1 MWEENPC
8 TMLIRR
14 LYLSLARL
22 SNRILHQHDLTMSQL
37 MTLLLLSGS
46 SEKELSLKELER
58 LLQTSQPDVAGIA
71 SRLEKK
77 GLVTRFPDAADRRV
91 KRLSITT
98 QGEQSCCAARG
109 EIRRGEDTLLAGMTP
124 EEQNAFRRLLEKAAQ
139 NLTRSPASTNFQKKT
154 AYPVAQPAMPS
165 FFHPIWLLISPVSSR
180 KVICTGLWSELS
192 KPVSMTFDCSTVTLA
207 ETRKPSTVRTYC
219 PS

>member
-77 GLVTRFPDAADRRV
+77 GLVSRFQDAAGQAPVHHHAGR
-91 KRLSITT
+91 T
-98 QGEQSCCAARG
+98 E
-109 EIRRGEDTLLAGMTP
+109 LLCGSGRNP
-124 EEQNAFRRLLEKAAQ
+124 Q
-139 NLTRSPASTNFQKKT
+139 
-154 AYPVAQPAMPS
+154 
-165 FFHPIWLLISPVSSR
+165 W
-180 KVICTGLWSELS
+180 
-192 KPVSMTFDCSTVTLA
+192 
-207 ETRKPSTVRTYC
+207 
-219 PS
+219 

>member
-58 LLQTSQPDVAGIA
+58 LLQTSQPDVAGRFTA
-71 SRLEKK
+71 GEEGPCVSLSGRGRSAGQAPVHHHAGRTELQCGSR
-77 GLVTRFPDAADRRV
+77 RNP
-91 KRLSITT
+91 
-98 QGEQSCCAARG
+98 Q
-109 EIRRGEDTLLAGMTP
+109 
-124 EEQNAFRRLLEKAAQ
+124 
-139 NLTRSPASTNFQKKT
+139 
-154 AYPVAQPAMPS
+154 
-165 FFHPIWLLISPVSSR
+165 W
-180 KVICTGLWSELS
+180 
-192 KPVSMTFDCSTVTLA
+192 
-207 ETRKPSTVRTYC
+207 
-219 PS
+219 

>member
-58 LLQTSQPDVAGIA
+58 LLQKSQPDVAGIA

-77 GLVTRFPDAADRRV
+77 GLVSRFQDAADRRV

-98 QGEQSCCAARG
+98 QGEQSCSAARG
-109 EIRRGEDTLLAGMTP
+109 EIRSGEDALLAGMTP
-124 EEQNAFRRLLEKAAQ
+124 EEQNTFRRLLEKAAQ
-139 NLTRSPASTNFQKKT
+139 NLT
-154 AYPVAQPAMPS
+154 
-165 FFHPIWLLISPVSSR
+165 
-180 KVICTGLWSELS
+180 
-192 KPVSMTFDCSTVTLA
+192 
-207 ETRKPSTVRTYC
+207 
-219 PS
+219 

>member
-8 TMLIRR
+8 TMLICR

-77 GLVTRFPDAADRRV
+77 GLVSRFQDAADRRV

-109 EIRRGEDTLLAGMTP
+109 EIRSGEDALLAGMTP

-139 NLTRSPASTNFQKKT
+139 NLT
-154 AYPVAQPAMPS
+154 
-165 FFHPIWLLISPVSSR
+165 
-180 KVICTGLWSELS
+180 
-192 KPVSMTFDCSTVTLA
+192 
-207 ETRKPSTVRTYC
+207 
-219 PS
+219 

>member
-58 LLQTSQPDVAGIA
+58 ILDVAQSTCAGIVNRLALKKLVEGFTDPADKRIKLVRIRPEGEQCCQDARERMQEIDQIIFQGLTEEEQDTVQELLQKIYDNVS
-71 SRLEKK
+71 KK
-77 GLVTRFPDAADRRV
+77 
-91 KRLSITT
+91 
-98 QGEQSCCAARG
+98 
-109 EIRRGEDTLLAGMTP
+109 
-124 EEQNAFRRLLEKAAQ
+124 
-139 NLTRSPASTNFQKKT
+139 
-154 AYPVAQPAMPS
+154 
-165 FFHPIWLLISPVSSR
+165 
-180 KVICTGLWSELS
+180 
-192 KPVSMTFDCSTVTLA
+192 
-207 ETRKPSTVRTYC
+207 
-219 PS
+219 

>member
-1 MWEENPC
+1 MGGE
-8 TMLIRR
+8 
-14 LYLSLARL
+14 SL
-22 SNRILHQHDLTMSQL
+22 HDAHPP
-37 MTLLLLSGS
+37 TLPVTDASVQPYPAPTRSDDVPAHDASGS

-77 GLVTRFPDAADRRV
+77 GLVSRFQDAADRRV

-109 EIRRGEDTLLAGMTP
+109 EIRSGEDALLAGMTP

-139 NLTRSPASTNFQKKT
+139 NLT
-154 AYPVAQPAMPS
+154 
-165 FFHPIWLLISPVSSR
+165 
-180 KVICTGLWSELS
+180 
-192 KPVSMTFDCSTVTLA
+192 
-207 ETRKPSTVRTYC
+207 
-219 PS
+219 

>member
-14 LYLSLARL
+14 LYLSLTRL

-46 SEKELSLKELER
+46 SEKELER

-77 GLVTRFPDAADRRV
+77 GLVSRFPDAADRRV

-109 EIRRGEDTLLAGMTP
+109 EIRSGEDALLAGMTP

-139 NLTRSPASTNFQKKT
+139 NLT
-154 AYPVAQPAMPS
+154 
-165 FFHPIWLLISPVSSR
+165 
-180 KVICTGLWSELS
+180 
-192 KPVSMTFDCSTVTLA
+192 
-207 ETRKPSTVRTYC
+207 
-219 PS
+219 

>member
-77 GLVTRFPDAADRRV
+77 GLVTRFPDAADRGSSACPSPRRANRAAVRLGV
-91 KRLSITT
+91 KSA
-98 QGEQSCCAARG
+98 GAR
-109 EIRRGEDTLLAGMTP
+109 TP
-124 EEQNAFRRLLEKAAQ
+124 C
-139 NLTRSPASTNFQKKT
+139 
-154 AYPVAQPAMPS
+154 
-165 FFHPIWLLISPVSSR
+165 SPV
-180 KVICTGLWSELS
+180 
-192 KPVSMTFDCSTVTLA
+192 
-207 ETRKPSTVRTYC
+207 
-219 PS
+219 

>member
-14 LYLSLARL
+14 LYLSLTRL

-58 LLQTSQPDVAGIA
+58 LLQISQPDVAGIA

-77 GLVTRFPDAADRRV
+77 GLVSRFQDAADRRV

-98 QGEQSCCAARG
+98 QGEQSCGAARG
-109 EIRRGEDTLLAGMTP
+109 EIRSGEDALLAGMTP

-139 NLTRSPASTNFQKKT
+139 NLT
-154 AYPVAQPAMPS
+154 
-165 FFHPIWLLISPVSSR
+165 
-180 KVICTGLWSELS
+180 
-192 KPVSMTFDCSTVTLA
+192 
-207 ETRKPSTVRTYC
+207 
-219 PS
+219 

>member
-14 LYLSLARL
+14 LSLSLTRL

-58 LLQTSQPDVAGIA
+58 LLQISQPDVAGIA

-77 GLVTRFPDAADRRV
+77 GLVSRFQDAADRRGQAPV
-91 KRLSITT
+91 HHHAGRT
-98 QGEQSCCAARG
+98 E
-109 EIRRGEDTLLAGMTP
+109 LLCGSGRNP
-124 EEQNAFRRLLEKAAQ
+124 Q
-139 NLTRSPASTNFQKKT
+139 
-154 AYPVAQPAMPS
+154 
-165 FFHPIWLLISPVSSR
+165 W
-180 KVICTGLWSELS
+180 
-192 KPVSMTFDCSTVTLA
+192 
-207 ETRKPSTVRTYC
+207 
-219 PS
+219 

>member
-14 LYLSLARL
+14 LYLSLTRL

-71 SRLEKK
+71 SRLEKI
-77 GLVTRFPDAADRRV
+77 GGSSACPSPRRANRAAV
-91 KRLSITT
+91 RLGAKS
-98 QGEQSCCAARG
+98 AVVR
-109 EIRRGEDTLLAGMTP
+109 TP
-124 EEQNAFRRLLEKAAQ
+124 C
-139 NLTRSPASTNFQKKT
+139 
-154 AYPVAQPAMPS
+154 
-165 FFHPIWLLISPVSSR
+165 SPV
-180 KVICTGLWSELS
+180 
-192 KPVSMTFDCSTVTLA
+192 
-207 ETRKPSTVRTYC
+207 
-219 PS
+219 